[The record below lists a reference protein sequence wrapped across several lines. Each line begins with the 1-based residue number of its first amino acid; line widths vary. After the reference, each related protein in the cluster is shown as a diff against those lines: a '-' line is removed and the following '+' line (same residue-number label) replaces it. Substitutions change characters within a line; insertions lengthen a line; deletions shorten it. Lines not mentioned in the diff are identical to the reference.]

1 MPLFNFRK
9 KKVDTT
15 TTTLRKTK
23 STGNILS
30 APTTNPATAAALA
43 AATAASSKPAPTP
56 IIIKSTPASPV
67 LKPSNTTHKDTTAT
81 GSTSS
86 SGNSSSES
94 DDEMGDSSNSS
105 DDDASSIASLPP
117 TTRNTQHHHSSHMTV
132 PRVAMKKSNSSPST
146 PHEIDN
152 HNPNRSY
159 FSPNDLDRLLSMETE
174 ARIEAQEKKKAEE
187 DAKPTRPTRLKFEL
201 PETPSR
207 SRSPAAGAYSAYSRP
222 RQRWSLPDEKM
233 LHQRGKKK
241 KKARKSRW
249 SKIMGSDDDDD
260 DAPRPFQI
268 GDKVRLLHRPLPI
281 HGFIRYMGPVN
292 FDTGDDW
299 LGIELDSRV
308 GKNDGSVEGK
318 RYFQTDPHRGIF
330 LRKSEVEFV

>member
-1 MPLFNFRK
+1 MVSGSLVTLFSSLSSSLFTNTTMPLFTFRK

-15 TTTLRKTK
+15 STTLRKTK

-30 APTTNPATAAALA
+30 APTTNPATAAALKA
-43 AATAASSKPAPTP
+43 ASAASSKPAPTP

-67 LKPSNTTHKDTTAT
+67 LNPSNTNHKETAIT
-81 GSTSS
+81 GSTS
-86 SGNSSSES
+86 SSSES
-94 DDEMGDSSNSS
+94 DDETGVSSSS
-105 DDDASSIASLPP
+105 SDDDDDDASSIASLPP
-117 TTRNTQHHHSSHMTV
+117 TTRNAQHHHSNHMTV
-132 PRVAMKKSNSSPST
+132 PHAAMKKSNSSPST

-174 ARIEAQEKKKAEE
+174 ARIQAQEKKKAEE
-187 DAKPTRPTRLKFEL
+187 DAKTTRPTRLKFEL

-241 KKARKSRW
+241 KKSRKSRW
-249 SKIMGSDDDDD
+249 SKIMGSDDDDEET
-260 DAPRPFQI
+260 PRPFQI
-268 GDKVRLLHRPLPI
+268 GDKVQLLHRPLPI

-299 LGIELDSRV
+299 LGIELDSR
-308 GKNDGSVEGK
+308 GM
-318 RYFQTDPHRGIF
+318 
-330 LRKSEVEFV
+330 

>member
-1 MPLFNFRK
+1 MVSGSLVTLFSSLSSSLFTNTTMPLFTFRK

-15 TTTLRKTK
+15 STTLRKTK

-30 APTTNPATAAALA
+30 APTTNPATAAALKA
-43 AATAASSKPAPTP
+43 ASAASSKPAPTP

-67 LKPSNTTHKDTTAT
+67 LNPSNTNHKETAIT
-81 GSTSS
+81 GSTS
-86 SGNSSSES
+86 SSSES
-94 DDEMGDSSNSS
+94 DDETGVSSSS
-105 DDDASSIASLPP
+105 SDDDDDDASSIASLPP
-117 TTRNTQHHHSSHMTV
+117 TTRNAQHHHSNHMTV
-132 PRVAMKKSNSSPST
+132 PHAAMKKSNSSPST

-174 ARIEAQEKKKAEE
+174 ARIQAQEKKKAEE

-241 KKARKSRW
+241 KKSRKSRW
-249 SKIMGSDDDDD
+249 SKIMGSDDDDEET
-260 DAPRPFQI
+260 PRPFQI
-268 GDKVRLLHRPLPI
+268 GDKVQLLHRPLPI

-299 LGIELDSRV
+299 LGIELDSR
-308 GKNDGSVEGK
+308 GM
-318 RYFQTDPHRGIF
+318 
-330 LRKSEVEFV
+330 

>member
-1 MPLFNFRK
+1 MPLFTFRK

-15 TTTLRKTK
+15 STTLRKTK

-30 APTTNPATAAALA
+30 APTTNPATAAALKA
-43 AATAASSKPAPTP
+43 ASAASSKPAPTP

-67 LKPSNTTHKDTTAT
+67 LNPSNTNHKETAIT
-81 GSTSS
+81 GSTS
-86 SGNSSSES
+86 SSSES
-94 DDEMGDSSNSS
+94 DDETGVSSSS
-105 DDDASSIASLPP
+105 SDDDDDDASSIASLPP
-117 TTRNTQHHHSSHMTV
+117 TTRNAQHHHSNHMTV
-132 PRVAMKKSNSSPST
+132 PHAAMKKSNSSPST

-174 ARIEAQEKKKAEE
+174 ARIQAQEKKKAEE

-241 KKARKSRW
+241 KKSRKSRW
-249 SKIMGSDDDDD
+249 SKIMGSDDDDEET
-260 DAPRPFQI
+260 PRPFQI
-268 GDKVRLLHRPLPI
+268 GDKVQLLHRPLPI

-299 LGIELDSRV
+299 LGIELDSR
-308 GKNDGSVEGK
+308 GM
-318 RYFQTDPHRGIF
+318 
-330 LRKSEVEFV
+330 

>member
-1 MPLFNFRK
+1 MVSGSLVTLFSSLSSSLFTNTTMPLFTFRK

-15 TTTLRKTK
+15 STTLRKTK

-30 APTTNPATAAALA
+30 APTTNPATAAALKA
-43 AATAASSKPAPTP
+43 ASAASSKPAPTP

-67 LKPSNTTHKDTTAT
+67 LNPSNTNHKETAIT
-81 GSTSS
+81 GSTS
-86 SGNSSSES
+86 SSSES
-94 DDEMGDSSNSS
+94 DDETGVSSSS
-105 DDDASSIASLPP
+105 DDDDDASSIASLPP
-117 TTRNTQHHHSSHMTV
+117 TTRNAQHHHSNHMTV
-132 PRVAMKKSNSSPST
+132 PRAAMKKSNSSPST

-174 ARIEAQEKKKAEE
+174 ARIQAQEKKKAEE

-241 KKARKSRW
+241 KKSRKSRW
-249 SKIMGSDDDDD
+249 SKIMGSDDDDEET
-260 DAPRPFQI
+260 PRPFQI
-268 GDKVRLLHRPLPI
+268 GDKVQLLHRPLPI

-299 LGIELDSRV
+299 LGIELDSR
-308 GKNDGSVEGK
+308 GM
-318 RYFQTDPHRGIF
+318 
-330 LRKSEVEFV
+330 

>member
-1 MPLFNFRK
+1 MVSGSLVTLFSSLSSSLFTNTTMPLFTFRK

-15 TTTLRKTK
+15 STTLRKTK

-30 APTTNPATAAALA
+30 APTTNPATAAALKA
-43 AATAASSKPAPTP
+43 ASAASSKPAPTP

-67 LKPSNTTHKDTTAT
+67 LNPSNTNHKETAFT
-81 GSTSS
+81 GSTS
-86 SGNSSSES
+86 SSSES
-94 DDEMGDSSNSS
+94 DDETGVSSSS
-105 DDDASSIASLPP
+105 SDDDDDDASSIASLPP
-117 TTRNTQHHHSSHMTV
+117 TTRNAQHHHSNHMTV
-132 PRVAMKKSNSSPST
+132 PHAAMKKSNSSPST

-174 ARIEAQEKKKAEE
+174 ARIQAQEKKKAEE

-241 KKARKSRW
+241 KKSRKSRW
-249 SKIMGSDDDDD
+249 SKIMGSDDDDEET
-260 DAPRPFQI
+260 PRPFQI
-268 GDKVRLLHRPLPI
+268 GDKVQLLHRPLPI

-299 LGIELDSRV
+299 LGIELDSR
-308 GKNDGSVEGK
+308 GM
-318 RYFQTDPHRGIF
+318 
-330 LRKSEVEFV
+330 

>member
-1 MPLFNFRK
+1 MVSGSLVTLFSSLSSSLFTNTTMPLFTFRK

-15 TTTLRKTK
+15 STALRKTK

-30 APTTNPATAAALA
+30 APTTNPATAAALKA
-43 AATAASSKPAPTP
+43 ASAASSKPAPTP

-67 LKPSNTTHKDTTAT
+67 LNPSNTNHKETAIT
-81 GSTSS
+81 GSTS
-86 SGNSSSES
+86 SSSES
-94 DDEMGDSSNSS
+94 DDETGVSSSS
-105 DDDASSIASLPP
+105 DDDDDASSIASLPP
-117 TTRNTQHHHSSHMTV
+117 TTRNAQHHHSNHMTV
-132 PRVAMKKSNSSPST
+132 PHAAMKKSNSSPST

-174 ARIEAQEKKKAEE
+174 ARIQAQEKKKAEE

-241 KKARKSRW
+241 KKSRKSRW
-249 SKIMGSDDDDD
+249 SKIMGSDDDDEET
-260 DAPRPFQI
+260 PRPFQI
-268 GDKVRLLHRPLPI
+268 GDKVQLLHRPLPI

-299 LGIELDSRV
+299 LGIELDSR
-308 GKNDGSVEGK
+308 GM
-318 RYFQTDPHRGIF
+318 
-330 LRKSEVEFV
+330 

>member
-15 TTTLRKTK
+15 STTLRKTK

-30 APTTNPATAAALA
+30 APATNPATAAALA

-67 LKPSNTTHKDTTAT
+67 LKPSNTNHKETAAT

-94 DDEMGDSSNSS
+94 DDEDETGVSSSS
-105 DDDASSIASLPP
+105 SEEDDDASSIASLPP
-117 TTRNTQHHHSSHMTV
+117 TTRTNQHHHSTHMTV

-174 ARIEAQEKKKAEE
+174 ARVEAQEKKKAEE

-207 SRSPAAGAYSAYSRP
+207 SRSPAAGAYSAYARP

-233 LHQRGKKK
+233 LQQRGKKK
-241 KKARKSRW
+241 KKSRKSRW

-260 DAPRPFQI
+260 DTPRPFQI

-281 HGFIRYMGPVN
+281 HGFIRYMGTVD
-292 FDTGDDW
+292 FDSGDDW
-299 LGIELDSRV
+299 LGIELDSR
-308 GKNDGSVEGK
+308 GK
-318 RYFQTDPHRGIF
+318 QA
-330 LRKSEVEFV
+330 

>member
-1 MPLFNFRK
+1 MVSGSLVTLFSSLSSSLFTNTTMPLFTFRK

-15 TTTLRKTK
+15 STTLRKTK

-30 APTTNPATAAALA
+30 APTTNPATAAALKA
-43 AATAASSKPAPTP
+43 ASAASSKPAPTP

-67 LKPSNTTHKDTTAT
+67 LNPSNTNHKETAIT
-81 GSTSS
+81 GSTS
-86 SGNSSSES
+86 SSSES
-94 DDEMGDSSNSS
+94 DDETGVSSSS
-105 DDDASSIASLPP
+105 SDDDDDASSIASLPP
-117 TTRNTQHHHSSHMTV
+117 TTRNAQHHHSNHMTV
-132 PRVAMKKSNSSPST
+132 PHAAMKKSNSSPST

-174 ARIEAQEKKKAEE
+174 ARIQAQEKKKAEE

-241 KKARKSRW
+241 KKSRKSRW
-249 SKIMGSDDDDD
+249 SKIMGSDDDNEET
-260 DAPRPFQI
+260 PRPFQI
-268 GDKVRLLHRPLPI
+268 GDKVQLLHRPLPI

-299 LGIELDSRV
+299 LGIELDSR
-308 GKNDGSVEGK
+308 GM
-318 RYFQTDPHRGIF
+318 
-330 LRKSEVEFV
+330 